1 MNKNLEVNNN
11 AELNEIKD
19 DLDTLLLAVKNN
31 ERYNNLFKL
40 AKWPEVKW
48 AKVCKYVDKYWNE
61 HLTTGINEWG
71 IHKSYDLMRDADWYF
86 YIKRAYLLKDWD
98 PRAKKYKWDKEFV
111 HLEKDSEASKYLK
124 IFESRIK

>member
-40 AKWPEVKW
+40 AK
-48 AKVCKYVDKYWNE
+48 
-61 HLTTGINEWG
+61 
-71 IHKSYDLMRDADWYF
+71 
-86 YIKRAYLLKDWD
+86 
-98 PRAKKYKWDKEFV
+98 
-111 HLEKDSEASKYLK
+111 
-124 IFESRIK
+124 